1 MIILLKSQYT
11 QSSPDAE
18 ALHHYLKQ
26 LPNIQI
32 SVHEEH
38 GVQQTLTEIYL
49 LGDTRSLDAD
59 AIAAYPVVER
69 VIRVQQDYRVLGR
82 HTDNQRSHGFSY
94 NGVEFSQ
101 DTFHVFAGLCAVDN
115 PQHVE

>member
-49 LGDTRSLDAD
+49 L
-59 AIAAYPVVER
+59 
-69 VIRVQQDYRVLGR
+69 
-82 HTDNQRSHGFSY
+82 
-94 NGVEFSQ
+94 
-101 DTFHVFAGLCAVDN
+101 
-115 PQHVE
+115 